1 MAYAQLA
8 AGGGEAAPGGPE
20 GGAAEPEQ
28 PEQPG
33 GPGPAQSS
41 GRLWVPGQ

>member
-1 MAYAQLA
+1 MTYAQTRA
-8 AGGGEAAPGGPE
+8 QAPGTGAPE
-20 GGAAEPEQ
+20 QAPAEPEQ
-28 PEQPG
+28 PE